1 MRTLTLAFV
10 YENLTAFRQ
19 QLDLLPRS
27 PSVTDLI
34 LFHRDEV
41 SDEERAAMTH
51 FVRREML
58 ADRTERGR
66 TASEHPLR
74 LIRCEEFFSAEAVNR
89 LLEMWTS
96 DYLLF
101 LLGRGLVEVS
111 DRSLERFLDVADD
124 TGAGIVYADFLQHE
138 GGQLQECRLIE
149 YQPGSLRDTFDFGP
163 VMLLSR
169 RAVHAAL
176 AASGPVDPR
185 WRWGGLY
192 DLRLKTSSHAPIV
205 HVPEP
210 LSLRWPRLT
219 AASDAEPTGA
229 SEDALFAYVRPEN
242 RAYEQEMEEI
252 AAAHLRRIGAY
263 LEPVFSPIPLPE
275 RDFPV
280 LASVVIPVRNRARTI
295 GDAVRSALAQRT
307 TFSFNVIVV
316 DNFST
321 DGTSEIIERM
331 RREDDRLLHRIPSR
345 RDLGIGGCWNE
356 AIFSPAC
363 GLFAVQLDSDD
374 LYADADVLQKIISAF
389 YEPEAPPA
397 MPGEA
402 RSRAPR
408 YALVIGS
415 YRTVNFDGEPIP
427 PGVVDHRE
435 WTPDNGRN
443 NALRVSG
450 FGAPRAFYVPLLRRV
465 GFPNV
470 SFGEDYAVCLR
481 LSRHYEVGRI
491 YEPLLLVR
499 RWEDNTD
506 RNLTPE
512 RANRYEAYKDW
523 LRTVEILARQQ
534 VAQTFESAKK

>member
-10 YENLTAFRQ
+10 YDGLTAFRQ

-34 LFHRDEV
+34 LFHRDEI

-51 FVRREML
+51 FAGRQML
-58 ADRTERGR
+58 ADRTERRG
-66 TASEHPLR
+66 TEHPLR
-74 LIRCEEFFSAEAVNR
+74 FIRCEEFFSAEAVNR

-96 DYLLF
+96 DYLLL
-101 LLGRGLVEVS
+101 LLGQGLVEVS
-111 DRSLERFLDVADD
+111 DRSLERLLDIAED
-124 TGAGIVYADFLQHE
+124 TGAGIVYADFVE
-138 GGQLQECRLIE
+138 DKGGQLQECRLIE

-163 VMLLSR
+163 MMVLSR
-169 RAVHAAL
+169 RAVHAAV
-176 AASGPVDPR
+176 ATWGPVDAR

-192 DLRLKTSSHAPIV
+192 DLRLKVSSQAPIV
-205 HVPEP
+205 HVPEL

-219 AASDAEPTGA
+219 AASAVEPA
-229 SEDALFAYVRPEN
+229 APADESLFAYLKPEN
-242 RAYEQEMEEI
+242 RAYQQEMEDI
-252 AAAHLRRIGAY
+252 ATAHLRRIGAY
-263 LEPVFSPIPLPE
+263 LEPVFSPIPLPD

-295 GDAVRSALAQRT
+295 EDAVRSALAQRT

-321 DGTSEIIERM
+321 DGTSEIIERI
-331 RREDDRLLHRIPSR
+331 RREDARLVHHVPSR

-356 AIFSPAC
+356 AIFSEAC

-374 LYADADVLQKIISAF
+374 LYADADVLQKIIAAF
-389 YEPEAPPA
+389 YAPDAPPA
-397 MPGEA
+397 TPEDA
-402 RSRAPR
+402 RARAPR

-427 PGVVDHRE
+427 PGLVDHRE

-450 FGAPRAFYVPLLRRV
+450 FGAPRAFYVPVLRRV

-481 LSRHYEVGRI
+481 LSRDYDLGRI

-512 RANRYEAYKDW
+512 HAHRYEAYKDW
-523 LRTVEILARQQ
+523 LRTVEILARQRD
-534 VAQTFESAKK
+534 K